1 MNLSLFLAVNRA
13 GVFLSSS
20 QDSPQKTSP
29 PLFMAFRP
37 DPSLSIVQ
45 DISLF
50 VSYNARVH
58 L

>member
-29 PLFMAFRP
+29 PL
-37 DPSLSIVQ
+37 L
-45 DISLF
+45 
-50 VSYNARVH
+50 H
-58 L
+58 LLHGFPP